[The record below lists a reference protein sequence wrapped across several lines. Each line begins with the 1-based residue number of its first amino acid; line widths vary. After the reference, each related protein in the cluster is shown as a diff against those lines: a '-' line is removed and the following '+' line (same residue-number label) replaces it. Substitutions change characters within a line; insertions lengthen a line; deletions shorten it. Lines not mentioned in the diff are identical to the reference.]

1 MVITF
6 REDELERIITAKDIE
21 IVNLKEEVY
30 DLQKRL
36 YNNTADWSRA
46 KTRYI
51 NMVFDLFKKKVR
63 LNDGQKERVIRNR
76 T

>member
-46 KTRYI
+46 KRGI
-51 NMVFDLFKKKVR
+51 
-63 LNDGQKERVIRNR
+63 
-76 T
+76 